1 MSLHLEKSYLSNQ
14 VLGWHQQSFQQEL
27 LSQKH
32 SAPRS
37 SVTIPQKELV
47 LGELK
52 QGLSMWAH
60 KIDYLEYL
68 HYVDAKFLFLQ
79 EQILFWC
86 RGEGKPWILRAV
98 TDFWSGHALLWSS
111 VKTNQNKGVV
121 DVNVKTDPKTS
132 ECICRRALEVE
143 MCRNYIIAK
152 EQRQNGNKM
161 CAAGSQS
168 TCENIWTKSDKSIIT
183 LWMLL

>member
-1 MSLHLEKSYLSNQ
+1 MTSAELPAGAAQPKA
-14 VLGWHQQSFQQEL
+14 LGSTVVSHNP
-27 LSQKH
+27 KK
-32 SAPRS
+32 
-37 SVTIPQKELV
+37 KELV

-183 LWMLL
+183 LWMLLYYYCGRFCLISQSI